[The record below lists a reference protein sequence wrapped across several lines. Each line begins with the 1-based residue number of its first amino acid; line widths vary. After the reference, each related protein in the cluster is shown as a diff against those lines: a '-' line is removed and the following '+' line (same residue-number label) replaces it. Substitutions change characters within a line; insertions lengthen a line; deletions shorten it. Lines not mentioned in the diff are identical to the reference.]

1 MSFLGFAILLA
12 AVATVYSLVSGISA
26 MAAGRETGE
35 RGEEKWMWRRVL
47 FQAVTLALVVVAYLL
62 QQME

>member
-26 MAAGRETGE
+26 MAGST
-35 RGEEKWMWRRVL
+35 
-47 FQAVTLALVVVAYLL
+47 
-62 QQME
+62 

>member
-12 AVATVYSLVSGISA
+12 AVAT
-26 MAAGRETGE
+26 
-35 RGEEKWMWRRVL
+35 EEKWMWRRVL

-62 QQME
+62 QHME